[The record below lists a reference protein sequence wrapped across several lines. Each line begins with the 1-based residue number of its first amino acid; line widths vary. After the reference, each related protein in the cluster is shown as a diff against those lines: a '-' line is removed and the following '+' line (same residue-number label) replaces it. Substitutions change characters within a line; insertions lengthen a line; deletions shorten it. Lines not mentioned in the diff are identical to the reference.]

1 MPSKSGRK
9 ALFSVI
15 SLSSPKAVYI
25 GVADLFLLVFRAFG
39 CSYLHFREPNAVT
52 FCGWQ
57 R

>member
-1 MPSKSGRK
+1 MTSKSGRK
-9 ALFSVI
+9 ALFPVI
-15 SLSSPKAVYI
+15 SLSSQKAVYTD
-25 GVADLFLLVFRAFG
+25 VADLCLLVFRAFC